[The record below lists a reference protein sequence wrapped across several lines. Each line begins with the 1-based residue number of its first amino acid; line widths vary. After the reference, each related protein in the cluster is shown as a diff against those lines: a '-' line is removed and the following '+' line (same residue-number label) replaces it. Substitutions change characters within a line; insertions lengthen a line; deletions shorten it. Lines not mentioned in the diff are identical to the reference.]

1 MHTPMHTLF
10 HTTAAE
16 LSQRGSDCRAQGLET
31 RIQCLVLKK
40 KLTNPST
47 GLSKSLSHT
56 QL

>member
-31 RIQCLVLKK
+31 HIQCLVLKR